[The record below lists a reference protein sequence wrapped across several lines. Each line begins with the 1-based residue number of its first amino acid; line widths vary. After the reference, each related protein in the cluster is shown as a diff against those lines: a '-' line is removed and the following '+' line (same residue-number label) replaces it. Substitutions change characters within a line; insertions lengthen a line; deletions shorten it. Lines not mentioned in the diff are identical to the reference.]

1 MALPVEKES
10 GKVVLLHTTDRFD
23 ETTNDVLS
31 ACEIIKDRLYFA
43 TLQIK
48 PKSTA
53 QTHYFCVDEE
63 LIYNNFYLDFGP
75 LNLAQLYRYCCRL
88 NKKLK
93 SASLSKKKIV
103 HYTSHDARKRANAAY
118 LIGAYQIIYLKRTAE
133 EAYRPLVSGNNPSFM
148 PFRDASMAR
157 SSYNLTVLDCL
168 HSLSKALANNF
179 FHFQNFDVEEY
190 EHYEKVDNGDFNWI
204 LPDKF
209 LAFSGPHNQ
218 SVILDGYPL
227 HAPEVY
233 FPYFRK
239 HNVSTVIR
247 LNKKF
252 YDSKRF
258 TDAGFEHYDLFF
270 VDGSNPSNE
279 ILYRFLEICE
289 KATGSIAVHCK
300 AGLGRTGTLIGCYI
314 MKHYKFTA
322 AEAIAWIRICRPGS
336 IIGPQQ
342 HYMETQQ
349 SKMWMEGDMFRT
361 RNQRGDS
368 NNVIAPNITGGNQ
381 NGNNR
386 NGLQTSPYYNGGSD
400 GQQGKY
406 GTSGVGAGSAAGSTG
421 SGGNSQSAALYNT
434 HIQQQ
439 QATPSPPVVNSNS
452 SLSHNTRSSNIS
464 SSANNPQTSSIGSA
478 QLSSGTAVSSSSSA
492 NHTTQRATRLH
503 GATGTGGSG
512 LATGT
517 VGGGGARYGTKG
529 GGSSLASPTSTYHYR
544 RARENS
550 RSPKNSGLASN
561 GGGVSSGVNKASTN
575 ASSATLR
582 KSQGDHLLLIKAK
595 RQQHPGGVGSNG
607 AAVQLRSDS
616 GTSSGGGSSGVGL
629 RRASRSPKASAAK
642 KSSIASPTGSTK
654 NSNASSSGVQGV
666 AAKASRLSL
675 GATGSSSTSY
685 GAGAGGGTSHLTS
698 VKKRSSAGGNNPS
711 PTSGNLSKKV
721 ALLRS
726 TRAQFAYSS
735 PAAVLSGYGGT
746 GARRN
751 TPHIEC
757 QHKGG
762 TASSHRSP
770 GITFSTSTKFRV
782 SSSTLVSRSH
792 ISPPSG
798 ITTLSNHNSDNIS
811 ATTNSRINGTTTLS
825 GTMSSM
831 LGSGSNM
838 GTAGG
843 GFQGTKASSKT
854 TAALMNNHHLQQLNN
869 TGLNISEAPGEATL
883 YVSSTSH
890 FPPNNYSSPSTST
903 STLPRSSH
911 HIRVPSSNIL
921 YTNATGGV
929 TSTKPSMMDTSPV
942 TSISISGGGGSQM
955 GAGVSSNA
963 ASTYLSSGAHPHHHH
978 HHQQSTVAASA
989 MTNKYNLRSS
999 QAWNS

>member
-93 SASLSKKKIV
+93 KMRRSSSSKRRASKFSFRKASASLSKKKIV

-642 KSSIASPTGSTK
+642 KSSIASPTGST
-654 NSNASSSGVQGV
+654 N
-666 AAKASRLSL
+666 
-675 GATGSSSTSY
+675 
-685 GAGAGGGTSHLTS
+685 
-698 VKKRSSAGGNNPS
+698 
-711 PTSGNLSKKV
+711 
-721 ALLRS
+721 
-726 TRAQFAYSS
+726 
-735 PAAVLSGYGGT
+735 
-746 GARRN
+746 
-751 TPHIEC
+751 
-757 QHKGG
+757 
-762 TASSHRSP
+762 
-770 GITFSTSTKFRV
+770 V